1 MHISRRAAVSL
12 LLLAAIAGA
21 VVVCLFVLRP
31 QADSEARPELSLPSV
46 AGDADD
52 CAIWIHPTDG
62 AKSTIIGND
71 KAAGPKSGL
80 YVYSLD
86 GRVLQYVPVDAP
98 NNLDVRYNVA
108 LGGREADVCVV
119 TETGTDGLRAFAIDA
134 GTGLL
139 AEVTAPGGIRAGAGI
154 ELCYG
159 LALYR
164 RPADGALFAFVSP
177 RKRGAIRQF
186 LLHDDGSGRL
196 AGSLVRT
203 LGGDV
208 IGDCVEGM
216 VADDELGFLYASD
229 EKRAVLK
236 FHADPDKGDA
246 LVARFAQGDGIG
258 DDREGIAIYKRGD
271 GTGYLLLSD
280 QENDSVKV
288 YAREG
293 GNRFLGTVATLG
305 SSRTDG
311 LDVTSTAAGTRF
323 PHGFLVCHNSPG
335 RNFIVY
341 DWAHVAGT
349 GLRLGGDYDP
359 RRPAPP
365 DPLAQSASSVRPQ
378 PHPPRRF

>member
-1 MHISRRAAVSL
+1 VHISRRAAVSL
-12 LLLAAIAGA
+12 LLLAAIAAA

-86 GRVLQYVPVDAP
+86 GRVLQYVP
-98 NNLDVRYNVA
+98 
-108 LGGREADVCVV
+108 
-119 TETGTDGLRAFAIDA
+119 AFAIDA

-177 RKRGAIRQF
+177 RKRGAIRQL

-378 PHPPRRF
+378 THPPRRF